1 MSLFADLF
9 NHELLFRVW
18 DFAFLEGSAFDSNK
32 LPYFLTAVAVM
43 FLNAHGPSIMKVC
56 KTKFDVDLYLSLAAK
71 FDLDCDAF
79 LASTVALY
87 YSYL

>member
-1 MSLFADLF
+1 
-9 NHELLFRVW
+9 
-18 DFAFLEGSAFDSNK
+18 
-32 LPYFLTAVAVM
+32 M